1 MPALCLLML
10 LAEREL
16 LLWGVLWTEWTV
28 RTSFA
33 VETLVVLAML
43 AVEALVVSL

>member
-10 LAEREL
+10 LAERGL
-16 LLWGVLWTEWTV
+16 LLWSVLWTEWTV

-33 VETLVVLAML
+33 VKSLVVLAML
-43 AVEALVVSL
+43 AVETLVVVL